1 MVRLF
6 VNLGQMERFTPQ
18 KLKIYLQETANVANL
33 HVANVEVTRCSSYFE
48 VAPQFAEIVMAKFQK
63 EKFQNRRVQ
72 IDYADRPARSGFKSK
87 GFKGRSRSQESFFFN
102 KRKKHQ
108 GK

>member
-1 MVRLF
+1 

-33 HVANVEVTRCSSYFE
+33 NVSNIEVTRCNSYFE
-48 VAPQFAEIVMAKFQK
+48 VGAQFAEIVMAKFQK

-72 IDYADRPARSGFKSK
+72 IDFADRPARSGFKER
-87 GFKGRSRSQESFFFN
+87 GYKGRSKSTESFFFN
-102 KRKKHQ
+102 KRKKRQ